1 MTLYRGFATVGAMT
15 VISRV
20 LGFFRDVLIAGVLGT
35 GAVADAFFVA
45 FRVPNMFR
53 RLFAE
58 GAFDSA
64 FIPLFAKC
72 YHGDGEHAA
81 RAFAEQALTGL
92 TFILVVFT
100 LLGEITM
107 PWLMLALAPGFSED
121 PEKFDLAVLLARI
134 ALPYLLCMSLVALY
148 TGVLNALGRFA
159 IATLAPTLLNIVLIA
174 VLICLYLLG
183 FREQAGAGIA
193 LAWGIS
199 LAGFLQVLIVAF
211 AAAKTAMP
219 LSWRRPSLSPEM
231 KKLIALAAPGFI
243 AGSITPVAVVIGTI
257 IASFQDRVVSWLYFA
272 DRIYQLPLGVIGVA
286 IGVVLLP
293 ELSHK
298 LRAGDHPSEI
308 DSENRSKEFSLLLTV
323 PAAVALLIA
332 STPIVRVLFE
342 RGAFEASDAEA
353 TAALL
358 SAYAIGL
365 PAFVLVKVFHP
376 SYFARENTR
385 TPMLFAL
392 SGMAANVILSF
403 LLSLR
408 LGPVGIPLAASLSGW
423 LNAALLLLW
432 LKYRAAFNFDAIFC
446 RRYPAILI
454 ASIVM
459 GVVVWVLQELLWPWF
474 SPVNGLIVQGLALF
488 ALVLAGLFV
497 YGLAAQWLGAVNLR
511 SVLRSLTSPPER

>member
-1 MTLYRGFATVGAMT
+1 MTLYRGFATVGGMT
-15 VISRV
+15 IISRV
-20 LGFFRDVLIAGVLGT
+20 LGFFRDVLIAAVLGT

-64 FIPLFAKC
+64 FIPLFARC
-72 YHGDGEHAA
+72 YHGDGERAA
-81 RAFAEQALTGL
+81 KSFAEQALTGL
-92 TFILVVFT
+92 TVVLIAFT

-121 PEKFDLAVLLARI
+121 PAKFNLAVLLARI

-159 IATLAPTLLNIVLIA
+159 VAALAPTLLNIVLIT
-174 VLICLYLLG
+174 VLICLYYLG
-183 FREQAGAGIA
+183 FREQPAAGIA
-193 LAWGIS
+193 LAWGIA

-211 AAAKTAMP
+211 AAARTAMP
-219 LSWRRPSLSPEM
+219 LSWRRPTMSAEM
-231 KKLIALAAPGFI
+231 KRLIALAAPGFI

-298 LRAGDHPSEI
+298 LRAGDHQSAI
-308 DSENRSKEFSLLLTV
+308 DSENRSLEFSLLLTV

-332 STPIVRVLFE
+332 SVPIVRVLFE

-392 SGMAANVILSF
+392 SGMGANVVLSF
-403 LLSLR
+403 YLFLR
-408 LGPVGIPLAASLSGW
+408 IGPVGIPLAASLSGW

-432 LKYRAAFNFDAIFC
+432 LKHRAAFNFDAAFT
-446 RRYPAILI
+446 RRYPAILL
-454 ASIVM
+454 ASILM
-459 GVVVWVLQELLWPWF
+459 GVVVWFLQSWLWPWF
-474 SPVNGLIVQGLALF
+474 SPANGLIVQGLAL
-488 ALVLAGLFV
+488 ATLVLGGLMTYAVAAEWLGAVKLKAVLAGLR
-497 YGLAAQWLGAVNLR
+497 R
-511 SVLRSLTSPPER
+511 S